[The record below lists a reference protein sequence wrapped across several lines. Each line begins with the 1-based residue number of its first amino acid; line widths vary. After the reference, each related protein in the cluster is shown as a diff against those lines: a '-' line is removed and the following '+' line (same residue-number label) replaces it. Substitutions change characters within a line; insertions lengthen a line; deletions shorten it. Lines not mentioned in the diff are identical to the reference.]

1 MPWFFALD
9 HYNYAR
15 WVPVHL
21 RDMES
26 LPTSIKDQFEV
37 NGTWVARKTQNR
49 FSAMA
54 IDQAHKQNNDLVK
67 GSGGAI

>member
-26 LPTSIKDQFEV
+26 LSTSIKDEFEV
-37 NGTWVARKTQNR
+37 KGNWVAHKTQNR
-49 FSAMA
+49 FLS
-54 IDQAHKQNNDLVK
+54 DGHR
-67 GSGGAI
+67 SGP

>member
-21 RDMES
+21 RDMGS

-37 NGTWVARKTQNR
+37 NGTWVARKTQNC